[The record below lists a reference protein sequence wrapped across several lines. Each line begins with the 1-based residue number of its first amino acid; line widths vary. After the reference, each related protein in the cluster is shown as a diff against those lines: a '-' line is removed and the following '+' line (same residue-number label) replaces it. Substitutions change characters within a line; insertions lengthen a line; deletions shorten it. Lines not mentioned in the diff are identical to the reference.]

1 MTLVLLFVAVFVGLV
16 LIQKAMRAV
25 YWEAQSESWA
35 IGADIHNEFIAGC
48 YGDET
53 GPGPEPRYPHWTDP
67 QILWFVFL
75 NWAIHPYPRRTAIYR
90 ALRDWRWHLR
100 HLINRHSY

>member
-1 MTLVLLFVAVFVGLV
+1 MTLVLLFVVVFFGTAGLIEGYRRV
-16 LIQKAMRAV
+16 KWAAEL
-25 YWEAQSESWA
+25 EAFE
-35 IGADIHNEFIAGC
+35 IGYEMNREWGMGC